1 MAYKLDIPAK
11 QAFIEKLLAEGY
23 DTAEV
28 KARPADIIATRG
40 GVTWYYEI
48 ISDWGKLSENECT
61 LQENER
67 GKAVGGITIS
77 NAAKLA

>member
-1 MAYKLDIPAK
+1 MAYKLDTPAK
-11 QAFIEKLLAEGY
+11 QAFMEKLLAEGY

-48 ISDWGKLSENECT
+48 ISD
-61 LQENER
+61 
-67 GKAVGGITIS
+67 
-77 NAAKLA
+77 